1 MFVRTIYFMLN
12 GVHLMTRISILCMY
26 YVSAY
31 LMFNYLDIRC
41 FKVMLDVGSKT
52 KTQNNSYLV
61 FIFLGTSN

>member
-1 MFVRTIYFMLN
+1 
-12 GVHLMTRISILCMY
+12 MTRISILCMY